1 MGTHHTLINGT
12 SYAISGGTDLIAGTS
27 YQIRGG
33 RTLVDGTAYKIGFG
47 RSCIIEITA
56 VRGNGS
62 ATVTINGITYKAA
75 ATLEVE
81 SGTEIECLAE
91 GSNLVRGKITVN
103 GDVVA
108 EAVGSQV
115 DANYTYLVE
124 TDTQIYLNGSP
135 FAYQSEIN
143 ITTK

>member
-1 MGTHHTLINGT
+1 MAHKTLIDGT
-12 SYAISGGTDLIAGTS
+12 AYAVKGGRDLIAGTG
-27 YQIRGG
+27 YAKKQGK
-33 RTLVDGTAYKIGFG
+33 TLVNGTAYKIVFG

-56 VRGNGS
+56 ANGNGL
-62 ATVTINGITYKAA
+62 AKVTINGITYTAA

-91 GSNLVRGKITVN
+91 GGRNSNGKITVN
-103 GDVVA
+103 GNVVA
-108 EAVGSQV
+108 QGSWSNV

-124 TDTQIYLNGSP
+124 TDTQIYLNGSV
-135 FAYQSEIN
+135 FGRVSEIK

>member
-1 MGTHHTLINGT
+1 MLVQVTK
-12 SYAISGGTDLIAGTS
+12 SGG
-27 YQIRGG
+27 GG

-47 RSCIIEITA
+47 HSCIIEITA
-56 VRGNGS
+56 VEANVV
-62 ATVTINGITYKAA
+62 ATVTINGTKYNAA

-91 GSNLVRGKITVN
+91 GSRDTFGKIMVDGN
-103 GDVVA
+103 VVA
-108 EAVGSQV
+108 QGSWSSG

-124 TDTQIYLNGSP
+124 TDTQIYLNGSI
-135 FAYQSEIN
+135 FARTSEIN